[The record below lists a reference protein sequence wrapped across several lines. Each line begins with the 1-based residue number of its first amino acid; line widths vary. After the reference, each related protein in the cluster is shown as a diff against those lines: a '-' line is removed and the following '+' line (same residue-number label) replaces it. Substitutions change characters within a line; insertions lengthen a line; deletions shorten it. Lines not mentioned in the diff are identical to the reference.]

1 MPLSVFALP
10 LPPNGPPS
18 GYGWEERDA
27 SALST
32 TTAFHSVIDR
42 RDIFLGQH
50 RCIVCGMDQI
60 VGLPLPELPRQ
71 TPLGALFSLARSEQI
86 PPVEVSASPAPRG
99 SSDPLL
105 LTRQLRRRHF
115 PPQTAPSR
123 PPTSLAASSACPQRT
138 SAHIPPRKLYSFART
153 ALLSPLWDWGWV
165 GWTTAVACARATMT
179 QEPETVW
186 SRRLPEPTL
195 DQEQKSQPQSGAR
208 AQGSG
213 STPTADQTLSL
224 ASSPIPSSSAVTTL
238 LPVLPSSH
246 ASAYHRLINHS
257 TLLLAPPSALL
268 LDLSPSPPSTNS
280 KHLSFCSCSD
290 LLMNLISDFGTLRT
304 TLDVGVCASYV
315 LHCLVIN
322 LTTTLTDLFI
332 ELCTFLRTIAA
343 IHFKHLTCLHLFTS
357 FLSFIHPMQ
366 HSASL
371 LPNPWMHPSS
381 PIPHPVPPFHSFI
394 STSHLGRRYWRL
406 GFVGEHAGEILAD
419 MSDDSVVLR
428 RKLTALFFLLFV
440 SSLCEIGEKQQ
451 DESRALVVFLLLV
464 SSTYQSSKCLMRM
477 LNTSTTHNVPYDS
490 ITSTSTSI
498 LSLLI
503 LAYRDSRIPDG
514 RRRWEQQERRYGV
527 ERFGVDLEE
536 CCSAVVGVGVGG
548 GRLAGRED
556 CY

>member
-1 MPLSVFALP
+1 MP
-10 LPPNGPPS
+10 
-18 GYGWEERDA
+18 
-27 SALST
+27 T
-32 TTAFHSVIDR
+32 TTRAASSNT
-42 RDIFLGQH
+42 
-50 RCIVCGMDQI
+50 
-60 VGLPLPELPRQ
+60 VGSTLPI
-71 TPLGALFSLARSEQI
+71 GAKRADTSCRSFSKS
-86 PPVEVSASPAPRG
+86 SS

-138 SAHIPPRKLYSFART
+138 SAHLPPRKLYSFART
-153 ALLSPLWDWGWV
+153 ALLLPLWDWGWV
-165 GWTTAVACARATMT
+165 GWTTAAACARATMT

-195 DQEQKSQPQSGAR
+195 DQEQKSQPQSGVR

-213 STPTADQTLSL
+213 SAPTADQTLSL

-238 LPVLPSSH
+238 LPVLPFSH

-268 LDLSPSPPSTNS
+268 LDPSPSPPSTNS

-290 LLMNLISDFGTLRT
+290 LLIMELDIRLRH
-304 TLDVGVCASYV
+304 LAHNPRRGS
-315 LHCLVIN
+315 
-322 LTTTLTDLFI
+322 
-332 ELCTFLRTIAA
+332 LR
-343 IHFKHLTCLHLFTS
+343 KLR
-357 FLSFIHPMQ
+357 PP
-366 HSASL
+366 
-371 LPNPWMHPSS
+371 LP
-381 PIPHPVPPFHSFI
+381 
-394 STSHLGRRYWRL
+394 R
-406 GFVGEHAGEILAD
+406 EHAGEILAD

-428 RKLTALFFLLFV
+428 RKLTVLFFLLFV

-451 DESRALVVFLLLV
+451 DESRALVAFLLLV

-477 LNTSTTHNVPYDS
+477 LNTSTTHNVPYGS